1 MNQSCNNN
9 GYEVLNS
16 GKGYCQPRYPFAQAP
31 GSELQNMGYKEWMNM
46 CTSGDPTVLGGGY
59 SADVKDAVIT
69 SINIASYLLS
79 VPFPPAGVAAGILG
93 ALLGL
98 LWPTNTQ
105 AVWEA
110 FMNTVEALINQKL
123 DEYARSKAISEL
135 NGLKNVLELYQDA
148 ADDWNENPGDLRNK
162 NRVLTEFRNVN
173 GHFENSMPSF
183 AVRNFEVNLLPVY
196 AEAANL
202 HLLLL
207 RDAVKFGEGWG
218 MSTDPGAERDDMY
231 RRLRSRTEI
240 YTDHCV
246 NTYNQGLQQ
255 AKSLQANVSDY
266 SRYPWTQY
274 NQSGGFSYRE
284 AKGEY
289 RGTENWNL
297 YNAFRRDMTILV
309 LDIIAQFPTYDPGL
323 YSRPVKSEL
332 TREVY
337 TDIRGTT
344 WRSDANLNTIDAI
357 ENRMVGS
364 RQLQLFT
371 WLTEMKFYI
380 RNTGSI
386 TSYTHGDLMVGL
398 EKKIRKTNDND
409 QWLPLEGQNTSYT
422 RIDRP
427 GIELGKNYWYY
438 ARTQQWFETRL
449 LQLWVNTDVLSLNA
463 GTVGNEFWA
472 RDVPDYRNIYARS
485 TRNHF
490 IENHRLSWIKFEP
503 VRDNCPFAWPGYKQ
517 LSALLFGWTHNSVD
531 PFNTIASDRITQIPA
546 VKGYLVD
553 NGATV
558 VRGPGN
564 TGGDLVRLPAYNQQW
579 TQLRVKVRPSTTAR
593 TRGYNVRIRYASE
606 GNANLFVGKY
616 VDTANRFYET
626 GNYAVNQTFSG
637 SMTYNSFKYLDAIGF
652 AANEEEFRIELR
664 CNSGG
669 PIYIDKIEF
678 IPVNP
683 IPEPPEGIYQIVTAL
698 NNSSVVTSEEF
709 CMGIGLT
716 TRCGVNLW
724 SNNGNTLQKW
734 RFVYNG
740 DQNAFQIK
748 STPNED
754 LVLSGSNSGTSVT
767 AETNQNRPNQHW
779 LIEEA
784 GNGYVYLR
792 SKGNP
797 NLVLDVAGTS
807 TANGTNII
815 LWNYNGSTNQ
825 KFKLS

>member
-1 MNQSCNNN
+1 MNQNCNNN

-46 CTSGDPTVLGGGY
+46 CTSGDPTVLGEGY
-59 SADVKDAVIT
+59 SADVRDAVIT

-449 LQLWVNTDVLSLNA
+449 LQLWANTDVLSLNA
-463 GTVGNEFWA
+463 GTVGNEFWV

-531 PFNTIASDRITQIPA
+531 LNNIISQYRITQIPA
-546 VKGYLVD
+546 VKAYW
-553 NGATV
+553 NRGAFSV
-558 VRGPGN
+558 IRGPGS
-564 TGGDLVRLPAYNQQW
+564 TGGNLV
-579 TQLRVKVRPSTTAR
+579 QLGTGGEVSVKVRPEQTGSDWYR
-593 TRGYNVRIRYASE
+593 VRIRYAAGSR
-606 GNANLFVGKY
+606 GRLNVKKY
-616 VDTANRFYET
+616 VSSIHASVTYDYNMTMSSST
-626 GNYAVNQTFSG
+626 QG
-637 SMTYNSFKYLDAIGF
+637 TYNSFQYLDVYNFRLAEPEF
-652 AANEEEFRIELR
+652 EVWLTNE
-664 CNSGG
+664 SGG
-669 PIYIDKIEF
+669 PIWIDKIEF
-678 IPVNP
+678 IPLSP
-683 IPEPPEGIYQIVTAL
+683 IPELPVYPGTYQIVTAL

-767 AETNQNRPNQHW
+767 AETNQNRPNQYW